1 MEQVF
6 AKWHLA
12 SERAPRAS
20 SVDEFGVEFDR
31 DLVAAVE
38 GVPSDDL
45 LGKSIR
51 GATSLRLQL
60 PLRDLGA
67 ALDAASTLFDSDAY
81 RTTWPEIDNVSPVKD
96 QGLIAQLEA
105 HLDAELASGQA
116 QHKLVLF
123 TPSNRREESAT
134 VDSYVF
140 GRLSKSPV
148 ITPYLTVE
156 SWTDFLQRY
165 NRTPSVEEAKSTP
178 IHLLDDAKEEAV
190 KPCTAFDCFGYELSL
205 NGQQYILSSG
215 TWYEVVGA
223 FVTRTNQ
230 VINRI
235 AAPTLTL
242 PAWNQKEKEGAYNL
256 RCASAAGF
264 LHFDVKN
271 IMFGGGSQ
279 NSNFATSSTSRRT
292 HYCSSRSPRNPAA

>member
-1 MEQVF
+1 MK
-6 AKWHLA
+6 A
-12 SERAPRAS
+12 
-20 SVDEFGVEFDR
+20 G
-31 DLVAAVE
+31 
-38 GVPSDDL
+38 
-45 LGKSIR
+45 
-51 GATSLRLQL
+51 
-60 PLRDLGA
+60 
-67 ALDAASTLFDSDAY
+67 
-81 RTTWPEIDNVSPVKD
+81 
-96 QGLIAQLEA
+96 
-105 HLDAELASGQA
+105 
-116 QHKLVLF
+116 
-123 TPSNRREESAT
+123 
-134 VDSYVF
+134 
-140 GRLSKSPV
+140 
-148 ITPYLTVE
+148 
-156 SWTDFLQRY
+156 TDFLQRY

-205 NGQQYILSSG
+205 NERADILSSG

-271 IMFGGGSQ
+271 IMFGGGQSKFEFCDLLHEPT
-279 NSNFATSSTSRRT
+279 NTLLFVKIASKSSGMS
-292 HYCSSRSPRNPAA
+292 HLVQ